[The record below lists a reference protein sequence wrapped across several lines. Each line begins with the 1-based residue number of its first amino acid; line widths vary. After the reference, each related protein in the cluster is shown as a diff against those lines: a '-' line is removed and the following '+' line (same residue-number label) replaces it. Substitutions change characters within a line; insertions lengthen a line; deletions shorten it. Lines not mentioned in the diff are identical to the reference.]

1 MIRYALAMLIIIAA
15 ASALYAGVEPELVRV
30 QDKGKA
36 SLWLPR
42 RDSDPFKV
50 KLSQSLT
57 IVMRVEADSP
67 LEVQFS
73 EKTHST
79 EGWQLERIG
88 EPKITPIGGS
98 NRVRWEQMFHATPL
112 GEPGPQPLPLPA
124 LQFTEKNDTPEG
136 VTWTPLPLTIVT
148 RVAKVDISEA
158 RDLAPI
164 EEVPPPLESGPHWWP
179 WLLAGV
185 PLLVTIVWLVQRR
198 RSRPTAELGPAE
210 VALRQIAELAAMNA
224 AGPADVERFHIQLSD
239 VFRRYLEKRFDLPA
253 TRRTTAEFFAA
264 LASAGSLANGAQTLL
279 SDIFQRCDVAKFAGV
294 VPGASECQ
302 RLITMARAFV
312 EETAKSPRESSSS

>member
-1 MIRYALAMLIIIAA
+1 MNRCALAMLILISTAL
-15 ASALYAGVEPELVRV
+15 ALYAGAEPELVRV

-36 SLWLPR
+36 SLLLPR
-42 RDSDPFKV
+42 RDGDPFKV

-57 IVMRVEADSP
+57 IVMRVEADAP

-88 EPKITPIGGS
+88 EPKTTKVGGS
-98 NRVRWEQMFHATPL
+98 GRVRWEQIFHATPL

-124 LQFTEKNDTPEG
+124 LQFTEKNHTPEEI
-136 VTWTPLPLTIVT
+136 TWTPLPLTIVT
-148 RVAKVDISEA
+148 RVPKVDISEA

-164 EEVPPPLESGPHWWP
+164 EELPPPLESGPHWWP

-185 PLLVTIVWLVQRR
+185 PFLAIVVWLVQRR
-198 RSRPTAELGPAE
+198 RSRPPLELGPVE
-210 VALRQIAELAAMNA
+210 VALRQIAELAAWHVV
-224 AGPADVERFHIQLSD
+224 GPDDVERLHIQLSD
-239 VFRRYLEKRFDLPA
+239 VLRRYLEKRFDLPA

-264 LASAGSLANGAQTLL
+264 LATAGSLANGAQTLL
-279 SDIFQRCDVAKFAGV
+279 SDIFQRCDEAKFAGV
-294 VPGASECQ
+294 VPGAAECQ
-302 RLITMARAFV
+302 RLVTLARSFV
-312 EETAKSPRESSSS
+312 EETAKAPASSSS